1 MSDETL
7 LSASRRLVRFL
18 NIDNNKEGG
27 LIAHETQTALDTLT
41 QQIAHE
47 DRLMRDTTLLA
58 YAKDATNRLQIDIN
72 KGGFT
77 TEGTQWAIDQLDREV
92 RRVTVAI
99 KLDAQETT

>member
-27 LIAHETQTALDTLT
+27 LIAHE
-41 QQIAHE
+41 

-58 YAKDATNRLQIDIN
+58 YAKDATNRLQTDIN